1 MLTITVLWRNEPYD
15 ISNFADVKTDG
26 AIFNYLTMFAA
37 STETSMRVVAVVP
50 GQTHCKHHREA
61 RAPAKRTKA
70 LLRIVVNLNT
80 CTSVFLISCIIATMD
95 VVGFFSRRSIINDL
109 AQDASSM
116 ASYGQS
122 CRLDANGFMPGTCSS
137 LEIETTTSKPAWA
150 AIGRTLALQWPP
162 LSSPSSYFVTTCIK
176 TKPTNS
182 GQIAMLFLGGTD
194 RFPQCQPSTGPQEIA
209 GMAMLETT
217 IRDEF
222 PTGAFQLTLFADQTM
237 IESQVHVNSDRSTD
251 RWMAK
256 INQMLIATN
265 GSVAVDSIGIN
276 SKQYSTPLGELFKV
290 STYSYPV
297 VLDITNL
304 INPSALAGWNVG
316 RQSKKAVIMT
326 WNYAHEVSNRSLL
339 VTLQLGSLATGCILI
354 SGDYYLTIQGLRGFL
369 AHKPVMTFDLAAG
382 LERRKIVLLFWVFC
396 GILLLVYPD
405 IVCMTYGSTALL
417 WIIICLPLGAFYLCC
432 FFLCLGLVTCIP
444 SPFTHV
450 VTLSSNFMIHMLY
463 VVLEVVYMIQLPDV
477 LDHYRSAPMAL
488 SLNISGVLRPSGA
501 YANGGKVDSALVLLI
516 PSGLASVAACMVL
529 SILLSTFR
537 LKRSHG
543 TYLLNLEWTRS
554 NNFITKCGPP
564 NWISGL
570 PLHIAQ
576 MIKIGNKLYCKPSG
590 QVTLGYATIATH
602 REDFQGCA
610 TTTTKANTIRANV
623 EENELALVSVYKLLA
638 ILCSIHRK
646 IPRIL
651 RPMIFGTVKKYE
663 FKPDEASLIHTK
675 EFAHHRGTCVN

>member
-1 MLTITVLWRNEPYD
+1 MLAAFTAE
-15 ISNFADVKTDG
+15 TD
-26 AIFNYLTMFAA
+26 
-37 STETSMRVVAVVP
+37 TSMRVVAVVP
-50 GQTHCKHHREA
+50 GQTHHKHHREA
-61 RAPAKRTKA
+61 WTPAKRTKA
-70 LLRIVVNLNT
+70 LLRIIVNLNT
-80 CTSVFLISCIIATMD
+80 CTSVFLISCIVATMD
-95 VVGFFSRRSIINDL
+95 VVGFFYRRSIINDL
-109 AQDASSM
+109 GQDTLSM

-122 CRLDANGFMPGTCSS
+122 CQLDTHGFMPATCST
-137 LEIETTTSKPAWA
+137 LEIETTTSEPAWA
-150 AIGRTLALQWPP
+150 AIGRTLALQWQP
-162 LSSPSSYFVTTCIK
+162 SSSLSSYFVTTCIK

-182 GQIAMLFLGGTD
+182 GQIAMIFLGGYD

-209 GMAMLETT
+209 GMAMVETT

-222 PTGAFQLTLFADQTM
+222 PSGAFLLTIFADQTTM
-237 IESQVHVNSDRSTD
+237 ESQVHVNSDRSTD
-251 RWMAK
+251 RLIAK

-265 GSVAVDSIGIN
+265 GSVTVDSIGIN

-297 VLDITNL
+297 VLDITNQ

-316 RQSKKAVIMT
+316 RQSKKAVMMT
-326 WNYAHEVSNRSLL
+326 WDYAHEVSNRNLL
-339 VTLQLGSLATGCILI
+339 VTLQLGSLATGSILI

-382 LERRKIVLLFWVFC
+382 LERRKIVLLFWVSC
-396 GILLLVYPD
+396 GVMLLVYPD
-405 IVCMTYGSTALL
+405 IVCMTYGSTTLL
-417 WIIICLPLGAFYLCC
+417 WVIICLPVGAFYLCC
-432 FFLCLGLVTCIP
+432 FFLCLGLVTCMP

-450 VTLSSNFMIHMLY
+450 ITISSNFMIHMLY

-501 YANGGKVDSALVLLI
+501 YANGGKVDSALELLV

-554 NNFITKCGPP
+554 NNFITKCGSPS
-564 NWISGL
+564 WISGL
-570 PLHIAQ
+570 PLHRAQ

-602 REDFQGCA
+602 REEFQGSDA
-610 TTTTKANTIRANV
+610 TTTKSSTIRADV
-623 EENELALVSVYKLLA
+623 EENELTLVSVYKLLA
-638 ILCSIHRK
+638 ILCSIHMK

-651 RPMIFGTVKKYE
+651 RPTIFGSVKKYE
-663 FKPDEASLIHTK
+663 FKPDEANLIHTH
-675 EFAHHRGTCVN
+675 EFVHHRGTCVN